1 MRPRGLQVPN
11 ATTAPP
17 APLDADGGAIP
28 QDQRRTA
35 RTGAPSRVL
44 GRADILH
51 AEVRAL
57 FRGNPKSPDRTTT
70 PLVVTSTRA
79 AAKLN
84 RTHVVR
90 AAKTV
95 IEPPKTDSASKAA

>member
-1 MRPRGLQVPN
+1 MTMAVPFRRINAVPRERE
-11 ATTAPP
+11 PP
-17 APLDADGGAIP
+17 AAL
-28 QDQRRTA
+28 
-35 RTGAPSRVL
+35 L